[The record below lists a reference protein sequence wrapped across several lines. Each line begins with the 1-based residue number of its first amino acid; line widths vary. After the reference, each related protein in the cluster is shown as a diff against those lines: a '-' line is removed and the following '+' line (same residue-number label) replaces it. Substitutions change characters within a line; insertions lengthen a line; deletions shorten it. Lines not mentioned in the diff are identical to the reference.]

1 MTLQNKYKIAL
12 IAYRLSGGGGD
23 KVMANLSQFF
33 DSCGIEVH
41 IITVI
46 DEPGYDYK
54 GIVFST
60 QKHKVNDGLIGR
72 FTRLKALYQYFRK
85 HKFDYIIDFRFRTKN
100 LQELLISKLVYNA
113 PFFLTVHSSD
123 LTHYIPPNKSWANA
137 IYNKAKAVVVIT
149 DYMQKKVKQQYDFK
163 HIKLIYNPVDFDLVH
178 QKMLKSID
186 LKGNF
191 ILAVGQME
199 NTIKQFDHLLKAYAN
214 SAITIPLV
222 ICGDGKLINQYKE
235 LASQLN
241 ISQNVIFTG
250 FQPNPYAYM
259 YRAKFTVLCSAFEG
273 LPNVLIES
281 LACGTP
287 VVSYN
292 CVSGPN
298 EIIIHEKNGLL
309 VENQNINELA
319 LAMNRM
325 WNDDV
330 LYEYCKTN
338 AITSV
343 KKFDLE
349 TIGNQWLDLM
359 QLS

>member
-235 LASQLN
+235 LANQLN

-309 VENQNINELA
+309 VENQNINELE

>member
-1 MTLQNKYKIAL
+1 LTLQNKYKIAL

-235 LASQLN
+235 LANQLN

>member
-12 IAYRLSGGGGD
+12 VAYRLSGGGGD
-23 KVMANLSQFF
+23 KVMANLSHFF
-33 DSCGIEVH
+33 HNYGIEVH

-54 GIVFST
+54 GTVFST
-60 QKHKVNDGLIGR
+60 QQYKVNEGLLGR
-72 FTRLKALYQYFRK
+72 FSRLSALYRYFRK
-85 HKFDYIIDFRFRTKN
+85 HKFDYIIDFRFRNKN
-100 LQELLISKLVYNA
+100 IQELLISRWVYNA
-113 PFFLTVHSSD
+113 PFFLTVHSSA
-123 LTHYIPPNKSWANA
+123 LEHYIPVNKNWAKA
-137 IYNKAKAVVVIT
+137 IYNNAKAVVVIT
-149 DYMQKKVKQQYDFK
+149 DYIQQKVKEKYSFK
-163 HIKLIYNPVDFDLVH
+163 QLKLIHNPVNFDLVH
-178 QKMLKSID
+178 QKMLEPINQ
-186 LKGNF
+186 KGDF

-199 NTIKQFDHLLKAYAN
+199 NSIKQFDHLLEAYART
-214 SAITIPLV
+214 SMTIPLV
-222 ICGDGKLINQYKE
+222 ICGDGKLINHYKALSE
-235 LASQLN
+235 RLN
-241 ISQNVIFTG
+241 ISHQVIFAG

-259 YRAKFTVLCSAFEG
+259 HRAKITVLCSAFEG

-287 VVSYN
+287 VVSYD

-325 WNDDV
+325 LIDDV
-330 LYEYCKTN
+330 LYNNCKKN
-338 AITSV
+338 AVTSV
-343 KKFDLE
+343 QKFDLE
-349 TIGNQWLDLM
+349 TIGKQWLNLM

>member
-1 MTLQNKYKIAL
+1 S
-12 IAYRLSGGGGD
+12 YRLSGGGGD

-54 GIVFST
+54 GTVFST

-100 LQELLISKLVYNA
+100 LQELLISRLVYNA

-137 IYNKAKAVVVIT
+137 IYNKAKAVIVIT
-149 DYMQKKVKQQYDFK
+149 DYMWKKVKQQYDFK
-163 HIKLIYNPVDFDLVH
+163 HMKLIYNPVDFDLVH
-178 QKMLKSID
+178 QKMLIPID
-186 LKGNF
+186 LKGDF

-199 NTIKQFDHLLKAYAN
+199 NNVKQFDHLLKAYAI
-214 SAITIPLV
+214 SEMTIPLV

-235 LASQLN
+235 LANQLN

-259 YRAKFTVLCSAFEG
+259 HQAKFTVLCSAFEG

>member
-1 MTLQNKYKIAL
+1 LTLQNKYKIAL
-12 IAYRLSGGGGD
+12 VSYRLSGGGGD

-54 GIVFST
+54 GTVFST

-72 FTRLKALYQYFRK
+72 FTRLKSLYQYFRK

-100 LQELLISKLVYNA
+100 LQELLISRLVYNA

-235 LASQLN
+235 LANQLN

>member
-33 DSCGIEVH
+33 DSCGIEVY

-235 LASQLN
+235 LANQLN